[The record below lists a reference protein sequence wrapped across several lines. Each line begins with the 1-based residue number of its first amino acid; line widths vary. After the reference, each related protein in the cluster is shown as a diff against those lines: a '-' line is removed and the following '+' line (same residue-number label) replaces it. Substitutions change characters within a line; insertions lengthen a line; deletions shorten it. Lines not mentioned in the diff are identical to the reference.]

1 MNNFRDV
8 SRLQFNQINMQ
19 VRAGT
24 QVIPLNGN
32 FHVMSERF
40 FCTSGLRLEASFFF
54 QVYESLSSLQRP
66 KATAYCLPELTGE
79 VGLVFLSRVHL
90 ALLRPGAVTLVGNV
104 SRAFLIADLV
114 DSKFTLKDKTLPAHQ
129 WLNCLAFSGGLFC

>member
-1 MNNFRDV
+1 MQADQHASK
-8 SRLQFNQINMQ
+8 SRNTSNPIKWQFPCAEGKILLYLGAQA
-19 VRAGT
+19 RS
-24 QVIPLNGN
+24 
-32 FHVMSERF
+32 F
-40 FCTSGLRLEASFFF
+40 FFF

-104 SRAFLIADLV
+104 SRAFLIAYLV

-129 WLNCLAFSGGLFC
+129 WLNCLAFPWGLFC